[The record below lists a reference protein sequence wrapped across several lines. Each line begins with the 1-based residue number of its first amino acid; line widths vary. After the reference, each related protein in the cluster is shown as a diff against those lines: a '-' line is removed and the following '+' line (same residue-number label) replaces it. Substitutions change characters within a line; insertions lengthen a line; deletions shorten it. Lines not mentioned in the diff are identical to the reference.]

1 MRELGIA
8 MQRDLGD
15 AWASGKLRCPVHTV
29 FPFERAADALALME
43 ANGHFGKIV
52 LEGVSED
59 G

>member
-1 MRELGIA
+1 